1 MPSTNHLVKNQYII
15 YKQHANFQDPT
26 FTQSEALGFYNW
38 EKGVEVRMWENAHEK
53 KRKKSTLLDVKPL
66 GIWQIM
72 HVKDTMHAK

>member
-1 MPSTNHLVKNQYII
+1 MLI
-15 YKQHANFQDPT
+15 YKQHTNFQDPT

-53 KRKKSTLLDVKPL
+53 KRKKSTLLDMKPL

-72 HVKDTMHAK
+72 HVKDIMHAK